1 MGLIDSWSPDPIGV
15 LGIPLEIARASSF
28 SSSRR
33 ILRQSRDLFRV
44 SLNITD
50 FVVILFPPPPLLI
63 DLRGILWVSLSIN
76 DCRSGEFASSKV
88 LDLFDP
94 FLDLFNF
101 WNFSRYL
108 HHSVNNQSR
117 SYKHPIIG
125 DGFNVFHLGDLG
137 FNTQL
142 LDCFFSS
149 LLELIAFGSTHS
161 ENFDLLHHSL
171 YLLLI

>member
-1 MGLIDSWSPDPIGV
+1 MAPDTCKTKISANTLLGQLNGSLIGYLANIGAP
-15 LGIPLEIARASSF
+15 GTRKHQNFIRFTKAFFFHFAPSS
-28 SSSRR
+28 
-33 ILRQSRDLFRV
+33 
-44 SLNITD
+44 
-50 FVVILFPPPPLLI
+50 
-63 DLRGILWVSLSIN
+63 
-76 DCRSGEFASSKV
+76 
-88 LDLFDP
+88 LFDP
-94 FLDLFNF
+94 SLDLFNF

-149 LLELIAFGSTHS
+149 LLELIAFRSTHS
-161 ENFDLLHHSL
+161 ENLDLFHNF
-171 YLLLI
+171 LLLQIKFLMTIYFRIVRANP